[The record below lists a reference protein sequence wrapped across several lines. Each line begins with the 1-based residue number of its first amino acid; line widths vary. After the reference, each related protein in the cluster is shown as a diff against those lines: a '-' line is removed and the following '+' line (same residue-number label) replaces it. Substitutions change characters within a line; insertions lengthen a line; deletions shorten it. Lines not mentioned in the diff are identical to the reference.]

1 MVDPI
6 PPSSNPLSAAD
17 SISDVSF
24 ETAARQ
30 ALIEEMKQ
38 TADKLARD
46 QASLGD
52 LKLLSRALKE
62 LRYAFKV
69 FTPYRR
75 RRKVSVFG
83 SARTP
88 PAHPDF
94 QASVEFGRK
103 MAAAGWMVVTGAG
116 NGIMEGAHLGAGPE
130 LSMGVNIMLPFEQ
143 EANPVIAK
151 DEKLV
156 TLRYF
161 FTRKLMF
168 VKEVHAAALFPG
180 GFGTQDELFEILT
193 LVQTGKRDLLPI
205 VCVESPGSD
214 YWEQWLRFVER
225 QLLERKLISPEDLL
239 LFRIAKTPDEAV
251 QEIVGFYSVYH
262 SARYIRDKLVLR
274 LQQEPTPELMAKLNQ
289 EFAGI
294 LESGKIEKVPTHPHE
309 LDDEH
314 TRHLPRI
321 AFHFNRRD
329 AGKLRA
335 MIDLINRDLAPQ
347 Q

>member
-1 MVDPI
+1 MSDIDPLSPAAST
-6 PPSSNPLSAAD
+6 PPS
-17 SISDVSF
+17 F
-24 ETAARQ
+24 ESLARQ
-30 ALIEEMKQ
+30 QLIDELKQ
-38 TADKLARD
+38 TADKLAKD

-52 LKLLSRALKE
+52 LKLLARALKE

-69 FTPYRR
+69 FTPYRL

-88 PAHPDF
+88 PDHPDF
-94 QASVEFGRK
+94 LASVAFGK
-103 MAAAGWMVVTGAG
+103 LMAAEGWMVVTGAG

-193 LVQTGKRDLLPI
+193 LVQTGKRDMLPI
-205 VCVESPGSD
+205 VCVESPGND
-214 YWEQWLRFVER
+214 YWEQWVQFVKR
-225 QLLERKLISPEDLL
+225 QLLDRKLISPEDLS
-239 LFRIAKTPDEAV
+239 LFRIAKTPEDAV
-251 QEIVGFYSVYH
+251 AEIVRFYSVYH
-262 SARYIRDKLVLR
+262 SARYIRDKLILR
-274 LQQEPTPELMAKLNQ
+274 LQKEPTDALLAQLN
-289 EFAGI
+289 EDFAGI
-294 LESGKIEKVPTHPHE
+294 LDGGKIERVKTHPHE
-309 LDDEH
+309 QDDEH
-314 TRHLPRI
+314 TRHFPRI
-321 AFHFNRRD
+321 SLHFNRRD
-329 AGKLRA
+329 AGRLRQ
-335 MIDLINRDLAPQ
+335 MIDVINRELA
-347 Q
+347 